1 MAYYTLNI
9 MAPLVDMHTFLGIF
23 TQGFVAGM
31 IGLLT
36 YIILSI
42 LFKLDEVQIIKK
54 MLLKVIFLIKNG
66 KH

>member
-1 MAYYTLNI
+1 MAYATLYI

-42 LFKLDEVQIIKK
+42 VFKLDEVQIIKK